1 MRHQNRTA
9 VPLHL
14 TILLLILSSP
24 APGQDPAE
32 EITAAFLDAIADGNA
47 WTVLELVT
55 DDSRAEAIEAA
66 DSLQTILMTM
76 TPRELGEFISGLGL
90 EAAPDEIVY
99 WESTDFFEILLIS
112 SGFDSTSAQPEEID
126 GIWNMD
132 VKNGVFILMLENL
145 DIPAP

>member
-9 VPLHL
+9 VPLLL

-55 DDSRAEAIEAA
+55 DDSRAKAIEAA
-66 DSLQTILMTM
+66 DSLHAILMTM
-76 TPRELGEFISGLGL
+76 TTRELGEFFSGLGL
-90 EAAPDEIVY
+90 EAAPDEIEH

-112 SGFDSTSAQPEEID
+112 SGFDSTFAQPEEID
-126 GIWNMD
+126 GIWRMD
-132 VKNGVFILMLENL
+132 VKNGVFIRMLEDL